1 MTGGIS
7 MSSNT
12 IKPRKEKELLE
23 TLEKVKRSLRT
34 LGIELHFPVSQGGRK
49 GYPGDS
55 RRVVQRW

>member
-23 TLEKVKRSLRT
+23 TLEKVKKESENIRDRVAL
-34 LGIELHFPVSQGGRK
+34 PSQPGRK
-49 GYPGDS
+49 ERIS
-55 RRVVQRW
+55 R